1 MKQVTAIVMAGG
13 KGKRMGAEEE
23 KPLIKMNG
31 KPVVE
36 HVLTALQ
43 NAKRVGKIVV
53 AVSTSTPRTAG
64 FVKKFPVIV
73 LETPGK
79 GYIQDM
85 QFAVKNLGLKAVLAV
100 ASDLPLITSKIVDD
114 VLERYEACGKPAL
127 TVAVPIE
134 TKTQFGVGVE
144 YAFEVDGRMVVP
156 TGVNVIDG
164 RLIDDGWMDQEVY
177 VLDKNE
183 VAINVN
189 TLDDLQ
195 LAERLCT
202 SAIE

>member
-23 KPLIKMNG
+23 KPLIKVNG

-43 NAKRVGKIVV
+43 NAKRVVKIVV
-53 AVSTSTPRTAG
+53 AVSTSTPRTAV

-114 VLERYEACGKPAL
+114 VLERYEACGRPAL
-127 TVAVPIE
+127 TVAVPME
-134 TKTQFGVGVE
+134 TKTRFGVGVE

-164 RLIDDGWMDQEVY
+164 RLIDDGWMDQEVF

-183 VAINVN
+183 LAINVN

-202 SAIE
+202 SEIE